1 MNQMTQ
7 NSMIKTLANLANPNT
22 LINRRCKIQDA
33 LESKTC
39 AIICA
44 GEPARR
50 NFPANHYQGFRASS
64 HFLYLVG
71 QHLPGAILLLSN
83 TEACLFHHEATKSSA
98 LWHGEE
104 KSFVQ
109 LSTELGCDVQSLS
122 KFPEVLKKFK
132 SHLRPPSFQSDIL
145 LKLRDLSGRDFN
157 LAQDAILIDALIQA
171 RLVHD
176 EEGIA
181 QLKLAAELTRLA
193 HQAGVKAS
201 KTASWAHQVRAS
213 MEKVLFEHGAGL
225 AYAPIV
231 TPHGEVLH
239 NHHYHSPLQNGDLIL
254 ADVGAETPQGWAGD
268 VTRTWPVN
276 GQWTSTQADVYA
288 VVLNA
293 LKQSS
298 ALAAPGVEYASLHQ
312 KAREVLTQGLIDL
325 RILKGTV
332 EENLDANSVSLFF
345 PHGIGHLLG
354 LDVHDMEDLGD
365 RAGYAPGRARRASFG
380 WGYLRLDRTL
390 QAGMAITVEPG
401 FYQVPALLNDP
412 EWAGPKAGQCV
423 NWERLT
429 QFQDVRGIR
438 IEDDL
443 LITSNGHENLSELIP
458 YEMEDFTQA
467 Y

>member
-1 MNQMTQ
+1 MNQVYQ
-7 NSMIKTLANLANPNT
+7 ENMIEALHSLAPAMVLVT
-22 LINRRCKIQDA
+22 RRQKIQSA
-33 LESKTC
+33 LAADSC

-44 GEPARR
+44 GEPASR

-64 HFLYLVG
+64 HFLYLVA
-71 QHLPGAILLLSN
+71 QHLPGAMLVLSRN
-83 TEACLFHHEATKSSA
+83 EACLFHHKPTQSGA

-104 KSFVQ
+104 KSFAQ
-109 LSTELGCDVQSLS
+109 LSQELGC
-122 KFPEVLKKFK
+122 EVKPLAQLTDMLNRFAK
-132 SHLRPPSFQSDIL
+132 HLRPPSFQSDVL
-145 LKLRDLSGRDFN
+145 LKLRTLSGRDFSFE
-157 LAQDAILIDALIQA
+157 QDAVLVDALVQA

-176 EEGIA
+176 EAGIK
-181 QLKLAAELTRLA
+181 QLRLAAELTRLA

-201 KTASWAHQVRAS
+201 ATASWAHEVRAA
-213 MEKVLFEHGAGL
+213 MEHVVMKHGASL

-239 NHHYHSPLQNGDLIL
+239 NHHYHAPLSAGDLIL

-276 GQWTSTQADVYA
+276 GQWSASQADVYD
-288 VVLNA
+288 VVLSA
-293 LKQSS
+293 LKQAS

-312 KAREVLTQGLIDL
+312 KAREVLAQGLIDL
-325 RILKGTV
+325 KILKGTV
-332 EENLDANSVSLFF
+332 EENLEANSVALFF

-365 RAGYAPGRARRASFG
+365 YAGYAPKRTRRSTFG

-401 FYQVPALLNDP
+401 FYQVSALLKDP
-412 EWAGPKAGQCV
+412 DWAGPKAGACV
-423 NWERLT
+423 NWERLAH
-429 QFQDVRGIR
+429 FQDVRGIR

-443 LITSNGHENLSELIP
+443 LITETGNENLSEAIP
-458 YEMEDFTQA
+458 SERKDLQN
-467 Y
+467 